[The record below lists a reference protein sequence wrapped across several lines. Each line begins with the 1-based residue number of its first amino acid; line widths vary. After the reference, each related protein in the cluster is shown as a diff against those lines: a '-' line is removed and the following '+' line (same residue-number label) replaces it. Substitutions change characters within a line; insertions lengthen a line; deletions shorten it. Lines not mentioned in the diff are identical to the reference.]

1 MLKDFDMPISV
12 ARPKLAVIVAN
23 GITGDSRV
31 QKTALA
37 AAQAGWDVTLIG
49 RATGKKQEHSWFGP
63 VKVVRLPV
71 ANRMEQRVTA
81 KTRQGGVRARVT
93 QWGIRDGATLAQFR
107 DAHRAWVREQTTRIG
122 YLGDSPVA
130 DATAAGLKAWVY
142 ARRRG
147 HQFRVRA
154 YRWEQRRKSDEPR
167 GNWREDW
174 PALLD
179 LDLAFGPYI
188 EELAPDVIH
197 ANDITMIHT
206 AARAVARLRASGRT
220 CSWLYDSH
228 EYVAG
233 IDWSKPAMMS
243 AFPAVEREFIG
254 KADAVVTVS
263 PELAEMLRTDHGL
276 PETPDVV
283 RNAPIRS
290 VVGDAVD
297 RVSVRAA
304 CGLGDDVP
312 LMVYA
317 GWIAPDRGV
326 ATAVEALLHLPGYH
340 LALVS
345 GRATAGLT
353 ALLEQANGLGV
364 RDRVH
369 VVPYVPQHEVPDY
382 LSSADLGLTP
392 FHHIPNVENSL
403 PTKAA
408 EYLHA
413 KLPIITSDIKAMSEF
428 VNSHGVGDVFTAE
441 DAVSFTAAV
450 KRATADQELLRKN
463 ITESLLTELSWER
476 QAQILLAVYSRIS
489 GKTPSE
495 PIPDMSWNAE
505 ERRVTNPEASV
516 EHLDRGWR
524 PLGHT
529 PIKLGLAPANFAGQ
543 LAAFA
548 TAITRE
554 RDDVSAEVVKHRAAT
569 QKHDYP
575 ADVYVDLTALQN
587 LDVRLELVQRTV
599 GRYTHLIADA
609 FRPVFGGLNG
619 PSIEGDLAALRNAGI
634 KVALLAHGSEV
645 RNPAKHRQRNPYSLF
660 LDAPDG
666 YERKLTNLAKENR
679 RVAEEAG
686 LPVFVTTPDL
696 LLDLPMATWTPL
708 VVDVDAW
715 ASDRPV
721 MERKRPVVLHA
732 PSARWSK
739 GTDRILPLLEDL
751 DSRRIIE
758 FQLAEDVPWTTVRTM
773 VKNADI
779 VIDQFAIGTY
789 GTFSCE
795 GMAAGRPVIAYLDQ
809 DSLDACGVTPPIVN
823 ATPQTLA
830 LELERL
836 LDDRDATARIG
847 RESAAFAREYHD
859 GTASVAALSNFLVSR

>member
-1 MLKDFDMPISV
+1 MSTSGT
-12 ARPKLAVIVAN
+12 RPKLAVIVAN

-37 AAQAGWDVTLIG
+37 AAGAGWDVTLIG
-49 RATGKKQEHSWFGP
+49 RGTTKKPEHSWFGP

-71 ANRMEQRVTA
+71 ANRMERRVTA
-81 KTRQGGVRARVT
+81 KTGRGGLRARVT
-93 QWGIRDGATLAQFR
+93 QWGISDGAALAQLR

-122 YLGDSPVA
+122 YLGDSSVA
-130 DATAAGLKAWVY
+130 EVTAAGMKAWVH
-142 ARRRG
+142 ARRSA

-154 YRWEQRRKSDEPR
+154 YRWEQRRKSAEPR

-179 LDLAFGPYI
+179 LDLAFGPFI

-206 AARAVARLRASGRT
+206 AARAAARLRARGLT
-220 CSWLYDSH
+220 CRWLYDSH

-233 IDWSKPAMMS
+233 IDWPKPAMRT
-243 AFPAVEREFIG
+243 AFPAVEAEFIG

-263 PELAEMLRTDHGL
+263 PELAEMLRADHKL
-276 PETPDVV
+276 PKTPAVV
-283 RNAPIRS
+283 RNAPIRG
-290 VVGDAVD
+290 VVGEAAG

-304 CGLGDDVP
+304 CGVDDDVP

-326 ATAVEALLHLPGYH
+326 ATAVEALVHLPDHH

-345 GRATAGLT
+345 GRVTAGLT
-353 ALLEQANGLGV
+353 ELQKQATELGV
-364 RDRVH
+364 RHRVH

-392 FHHIPNVENSL
+392 FHRIPNVENSL

-413 KLPIITSDIKAMSEF
+413 RLPIITSDIKSMSEF
-428 VNSHGVGDVFTAE
+428 VRTHGVGEVFTAE
-441 DAVSFTAAV
+441 DVDSFVAAV
-450 KRATADQELLRKN
+450 KRATADRELLRKN
-463 ITESLLTELSWER
+463 INDALLTEHSWEH
-476 QAQILLAVYSRIS
+476 QSQVLLDLYTEIS
-489 GKTPSE
+489 GKKPGAPAE
-495 PIPDMSWNAE
+495 GAVWNAE
-505 ERRVTNPEASV
+505 ERRVAGPKAAVV
-516 EHLDRGWR
+516 EQLDRDWR
-524 PLGHT
+524 PLSAT

-543 LAAFA
+543 LAAYA
-548 TAITRE
+548 TAITKE
-554 RDDVSAEVVKHRAAT
+554 RDDISAEVVKHRAAN

-575 ADVYVDLTALQN
+575 ADVYIDLVALRN

-599 GRYTHLIADA
+599 RRYTHLIADA

-619 PSIEGDLAALRNAGI
+619 NSIEGDLAALRHHGI

-645 RNPAKHRQRNPYSLF
+645 RNPEMHRERNPYSLF

-666 YERKLTNLAKENR
+666 YEEELTRLATQNR
-679 RVAEEAG
+679 RIAETAD

-708 VVDVDAW
+708 VVDVKAW

-721 MERKRPVVLHA
+721 MERKRPKVLHA

-751 DSRRIIE
+751 DSRGIIE
-758 FQLAEDVPWTTVRTM
+758 FQLAEGVSWSTVRSM
-773 VKNADI
+773 MMDADI

-789 GTFSCE
+789 GTFACE

-809 DSLDACGVTPPIVN
+809 ESLDACGVVPPIVN
-823 ATPQTLA
+823 ATPQTLGA
-830 LELERL
+830 ELERL
-836 LDDRDATARIG
+836 LDDREATAQIG
-847 RESAAFAREYHD
+847 RDSAAFAREYHD
-859 GTASVAALSNFLVSR
+859 GRATVAALSSFLTPR